1 MKYENSLVFWYIF
14 HCDNVMFSIF
24 NFIKCIQKL
33 LRTVKYDLSMSMD
46 PIVEEAESELM
57 IYGYLFMNNHW

>member
-1 MKYENSLVFWYIF
+1 
-14 HCDNVMFSIF
+14 MFSIF

-57 IYGYLFMNNHW
+57 IYGYLFMNNH